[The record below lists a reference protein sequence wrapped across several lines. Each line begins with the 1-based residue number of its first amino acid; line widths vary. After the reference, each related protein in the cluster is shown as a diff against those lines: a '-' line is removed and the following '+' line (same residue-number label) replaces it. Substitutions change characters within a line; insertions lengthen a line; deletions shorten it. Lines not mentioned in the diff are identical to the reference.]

1 MCRNQTVC
9 DWFRLTQTVLKISV
23 QYKQLFLLIVKL
35 NFSIRNAQV
44 SGSTSLSGTNHK
56 QDGVIVSIKVEL
68 SVGELLD
75 KIAILQIKAERIVD
89 PSKLENINKEL
100 DVLMS
105 LWKDFAYSNNN
116 LESETNELK
125 AINEELWDI
134 EDKIRDKER
143 NQVFD
148 KGFIELARAVYI
160 TNDKRAGIKRI
171 INSKTGSELIEEK
184 SYSDYSAK

>member
-1 MCRNQTVC
+1 M
-9 DWFRLTQTVLKISV
+9 
-23 QYKQLFLLIVKL
+23 
-35 NFSIRNAQV
+35 
-44 SGSTSLSGTNHK
+44 
-56 QDGVIVSIKVEL
+56 SIKIEL

-75 KIAILQIKAERIVD
+75 KISILQIKAERIVD

-105 LWKDFAYSNNN
+105 LWKDSAYSNNN

-125 AINEELWDI
+125 AINEELWAI

-143 NQVFD
+143 NRVFD
-148 KGFIELARAVYI
+148 KGCIELARAVYI
-160 TNDKRAGIKRI
+160 TNDKRADIKRI

>member
-1 MCRNQTVC
+1 M
-9 DWFRLTQTVLKISV
+9 
-23 QYKQLFLLIVKL
+23 
-35 NFSIRNAQV
+35 
-44 SGSTSLSGTNHK
+44 
-56 QDGVIVSIKVEL
+56 SIKVEL

-75 KIAILQIKAERIVD
+75 KISILQIKTERIED
-89 PSKLENINKEL
+89 QSKLENINKEL
-100 DVLMS
+100 DALMS
-105 LWKDFAYSNNN
+105 LWKDSIYSNSN
-116 LESETNELK
+116 LEAEINDLK

-160 TNDKRAGIKRI
+160 TNDKRADVKRI

-184 SYSDYSAK
+184 SYSDYSVK

>member
-1 MCRNQTVC
+1 M
-9 DWFRLTQTVLKISV
+9 
-23 QYKQLFLLIVKL
+23 
-35 NFSIRNAQV
+35 
-44 SGSTSLSGTNHK
+44 
-56 QDGVIVSIKVEL
+56 SIKVEL

-75 KIAILQIKAERIVD
+75 KISILQIKAERIID
-89 PSKLENINKEL
+89 RSKLENINKEL

-105 LWKDFAYSNNN
+105 LWEDSTYSNNN
-116 LESETNELK
+116 LESEINELK

-143 NQVFD
+143 NQIFD

-160 TNDKRAGIKRI
+160 TNDKRADIKRI

>member
-1 MCRNQTVC
+1 M
-9 DWFRLTQTVLKISV
+9 
-23 QYKQLFLLIVKL
+23 
-35 NFSIRNAQV
+35 
-44 SGSTSLSGTNHK
+44 
-56 QDGVIVSIKVEL
+56 SIKIEL

-75 KIAILQIKAERIVD
+75 KISILQIKAERIVD

-105 LWKDFAYSNNN
+105 LWKDSAYSNNN

-125 AINEELWDI
+125 AINEELWVI
-134 EDKIRDKER
+134 EDKIRNKER
-143 NQVFD
+143 NRVFD

-160 TNDKRAGIKRI
+160 TNDKRADIKRI

-184 SYSDYSAK
+184 FYSDYSAK

>member
-1 MCRNQTVC
+1 M
-9 DWFRLTQTVLKISV
+9 
-23 QYKQLFLLIVKL
+23 
-35 NFSIRNAQV
+35 
-44 SGSTSLSGTNHK
+44 
-56 QDGVIVSIKVEL
+56 SIKIEL

-75 KIAILQIKAERIVD
+75 KISILQIKAERIVD

-105 LWKDFAYSNNN
+105 LWKDSAYSNNN
-116 LESETNELK
+116 LESETNDLK
-125 AINEELWDI
+125 AINEELWAI

-143 NQVFD
+143 NRVFD

>member
-1 MCRNQTVC
+1 M
-9 DWFRLTQTVLKISV
+9 
-23 QYKQLFLLIVKL
+23 
-35 NFSIRNAQV
+35 
-44 SGSTSLSGTNHK
+44 
-56 QDGVIVSIKVEL
+56 SIKVEL

-75 KIAILQIKAERIVD
+75 KISILQIKAERIVD

-125 AINEELWDI
+125 AINEELWVI
-134 EDKIRDKER
+134 EDKIRNKER
-143 NQVFD
+143 NRVFD

-160 TNDKRAGIKRI
+160 TNDKRADIKRI

>member
-1 MCRNQTVC
+1 M
-9 DWFRLTQTVLKISV
+9 
-23 QYKQLFLLIVKL
+23 
-35 NFSIRNAQV
+35 
-44 SGSTSLSGTNHK
+44 
-56 QDGVIVSIKVEL
+56 SIKIEL

-75 KIAILQIKAERIVD
+75 KISILQIKAERIVD

-105 LWKDFAYSNNN
+105 LWKDSAYSNNN

-125 AINEELWDI
+125 AINEELWAI
-134 EDKIRDKER
+134 EDKIREQER

-160 TNDKRAGIKRI
+160 TNDKRADIKRI

-184 SYSDYSAK
+184 SYSDYSVK

>member
-1 MCRNQTVC
+1 M
-9 DWFRLTQTVLKISV
+9 
-23 QYKQLFLLIVKL
+23 
-35 NFSIRNAQV
+35 
-44 SGSTSLSGTNHK
+44 
-56 QDGVIVSIKVEL
+56 SIKVEL

-75 KIAILQIKAERIVD
+75 KISILQIKSERIVD
-89 PSKLENINKEL
+89 PSKLENIKKEL

-105 LWKDFAYSNNN
+105 LWEDSAYSNTN
-116 LESETNELK
+116 LESERNELK
-125 AINEELWDI
+125 AINEELWVI

-143 NQVFD
+143 NRVFD

-160 TNDKRAGIKRI
+160 TNDKRADIKRI

>member
-1 MCRNQTVC
+1 M
-9 DWFRLTQTVLKISV
+9 
-23 QYKQLFLLIVKL
+23 
-35 NFSIRNAQV
+35 
-44 SGSTSLSGTNHK
+44 
-56 QDGVIVSIKVEL
+56 SIKVEL
-68 SVGELLD
+68 SVGELID
-75 KIAILQIKAERIVD
+75 KISILQIKAERIVD
-89 PSKLENINKEL
+89 RSKLENINKEL

-105 LWKDFAYSNNN
+105 LWKDSTNSNNN
-116 LESETNELK
+116 LESEINELK

-143 NQVFD
+143 NQAFD

-160 TNDKRAGIKRI
+160 TNDKRADIKRI

>member
-1 MCRNQTVC
+1 M
-9 DWFRLTQTVLKISV
+9 
-23 QYKQLFLLIVKL
+23 
-35 NFSIRNAQV
+35 
-44 SGSTSLSGTNHK
+44 
-56 QDGVIVSIKVEL
+56 SIKVEL
-68 SVGELLD
+68 SVGELID
-75 KIAILQIKAERIVD
+75 KISILQIKAERIVD
-89 PSKLENINKEL
+89 RSKLENINKEL

-105 LWKDFAYSNNN
+105 LWKDSINSNNN
-116 LESETNELK
+116 LESEINELK

-143 NQVFD
+143 NQLFD

-160 TNDKRAGIKRI
+160 TNDKRADIKRI

>member
-1 MCRNQTVC
+1 M
-9 DWFRLTQTVLKISV
+9 
-23 QYKQLFLLIVKL
+23 
-35 NFSIRNAQV
+35 
-44 SGSTSLSGTNHK
+44 
-56 QDGVIVSIKVEL
+56 SIKIEL

-75 KIAILQIKAERIVD
+75 KISILQIKAERIVD
-89 PSKLENINKEL
+89 PAKLENINKEL

-105 LWKDFAYSNNN
+105 LWKDSAYSNNN

-125 AINEELWDI
+125 AINEELWAI

-143 NQVFD
+143 NRVFD